1 VPSTKLASAANRLL
15 AALPRRDRQHFL
27 ARCELVDLVFAEVL
41 AEPGERIRHVY
52 FPTESFI
59 SLTTRIE
66 GCASLE
72 VGLVG
77 DEGMLGISLVLG
89 VDASPLHA
97 LVQGAGPALRMDTT
111 LFLAELE
118 RSIALQRK
126 LRRYLHVVM
135 EQLAQ
140 TTACNRFHVLEAR
153 LARWLLMTR
162 DRAHSDKFHVTH
174 EFLAYMLGVRRVG
187 VTKAATALQSQKLI
201 SYRRGDITVLDQVG
215 LEAVSCGCYKAD
227 QAIYARTMGKA

>member
-1 VPSTKLASAANRLL
+1 MVGPRPAAGLCRRDCGVGIVSSGLRLHYHPSVSRRPRAGVFHTGSFHVPSTELASTANRLL

-41 AEPGERIRHVY
+41 AEPGERIHHVY

-135 EQLAQ
+135 AQLAQ
-140 TTACNRFHVLEAR
+140 TTACNRFHVLSP
-153 LARWLLMTR
+153 
-162 DRAHSDKFHVTH
+162 RA
-174 EFLAYMLGVRRVG
+174 
-187 VTKAATALQSQKLI
+187 
-201 SYRRGDITVLDQVG
+201 
-215 LEAVSCGCYKAD
+215 SCSPSWWPGW
-227 QAIYARTMGKA
+227 